1 VTAVVEYNYQ
11 RNGEILIPAGSRAIG
26 KIDGADRN
34 GNVSISFSTIDLPD
48 GSPVPISTVAV
59 DSNLRTIK
67 GVVTGSNR
75 GKGIIV
81 GTLSGIGS
89 AAAMLVGQSSSSMS
103 AAYSQNDVIR
113 DRLAQ
118 NAGSMGD
125 SQVNRLIANE
135 HIVVTVPAGTE
146 LYMVFTKAAVA
157 AKSNTS
163 TASNAGTGSS
173 TTAPSLG
180 FNR

>member
-1 VTAVVEYNYQ
+1 
-11 RNGEILIPAGSRAIG
+11 
-26 KIDGADRN
+26 
-34 GNVSISFSTIDLPD
+34 
-48 GSPVPISTVAV
+48 
-59 DSNLRTIK
+59 
-67 GVVTGSNR
+67 
-75 GKGIIV
+75 V

-157 AKSNTS
+157 TKSNTS

-180 FNR
+180 ANR